1 MKIELF
7 WTNEDSFKLNF
18 PFYIAKRYIIST
30 SKNNAINIINRIAS
44 MGIIV
49 GALALFVVLSVFSGL
64 KEFSLSFTNAMD
76 PDLKLNATLGKS
88 IVVTP
93 IQERQIKQIDGL
105 VSYSKII
112 EERVLFTFDGK
123 QEVTYLKG
131 IDSLFTKVNPIEK
144 NLFNGQWL
152 APNTN
157 QVVVGYGIAQKF
169 SMGLLDF
176 NRPLQVFV
184 PKPGK
189 GAIENP
195 EQAFNQSDL
204 LPIGIY
210 TINEDL
216 DSKYVFADLGLA
228 QELLEFQ
235 PNQVSG
241 LEIKIQKGANEKAVI
256 EQLQTIF
263 KNTITV
269 KNRAQLNES
278 LYKMLNTENI
288 AVYLIFTLVIVVALF
303 NLIGALIMMILDKK
317 GNLKTLFNLGVEI
330 KDLRKIFLLQGTL
343 LSVFGGGIGLILG
356 IVIIV
361 LQQQFQ
367 LIMITPTL
375 AYPVVFT
382 LENVLIVLGT
392 IISLGFIASL
402 IASSRV
408 SKKLLD

>member
-1 MKIELF
+1 
-7 WTNEDSFKLNF
+7 
-18 PFYIAKRYIIST
+18 
-30 SKNNAINIINRIAS
+30 

-49 GALALFVVLSVFSGL
+49 GAMALFIVLSVFSGL
-64 KEFSLSFTNAMD
+64 KDFSLSFTNDID
-76 PDLKLNATLGKS
+76 PDLKISSILGKS
-88 IVVTP
+88 FLISP
-93 IQERQIKQIDGL
+93 DQESKIEKIEGL
-105 VSYSKII
+105 ASYTKII

-131 IDSLFTKVNPIEK
+131 VDSNFNQVNAIETK
-144 NLFNGQWL
+144 LFNGQWL
-152 APNTN
+152 KPDTY

-176 NRPLQVFV
+176 NRQLEVLV

-195 EQAFNQSDL
+195 EQAFNKTDVI
-204 LPIGIY
+204 PVGIY
-210 TINEDL
+210 AISEDL

-228 QELLEFQ
+228 QELLEYK

-241 LEIKIQKGANEKAVI
+241 IEIKTKTSANETEI
-256 EQLQTIF
+256 SNQLQTIF
-263 KNTITV
+263 KNKITV

-288 AVYLIFTLVIVVALF
+288 AVYLIFTLVIIVALF

-317 GNLKTLFNLGVEI
+317 GNLKTLFNLGTEI

-343 LSVFGGGIGLILG
+343 LSVFGGLIGLVLG
-356 IVIIV
+356 IIIV
-361 LQQQFQ
+361 LLQEYFQ
-367 LIMITPTL
+367 LVMITPTL
-375 AYPVVFT
+375 AYPVIFSF
-382 LENVLIVLGT
+382 ENVLIVMGT

-408 SKKLLD
+408 SKKLLE

>member
-1 MKIELF
+1 M
-7 WTNEDSFKLNF
+7 NF
-18 PFYIAKRYIIST
+18 PLYIAKRYILSN

-49 GALALFVVLSVFSGL
+49 GAMALFVVLSVFSGL
-64 KEFSLSFTNAMD
+64 KVFSLSFTNDID
-76 PDLKLNATLGKS
+76 PDIKISSTLGKS
-88 IVVTP
+88 FFITP
-93 IQERQIKQIDGL
+93 EQETKIKKIDGL
-105 VSYSKII
+105 ASYSKII
-112 EERVLFTFDGK
+112 EERVLFVFNDK

-131 IDSLFTKVNPIEK
+131 VDTNFNAVNDIK
-144 NLFNGQWL
+144 KTLYNGQWL
-152 APNTN
+152 APNTY

-176 NRPLQVFV
+176 NNQLEVWV

-189 GAIENP
+189 GTIESA
-195 EQAFNQSDL
+195 EQAFNKSQVY
-204 LPIGIY
+204 PIGIY
-210 TINEDL
+210 AISEDL

-228 QELLEFQ
+228 QELLEFE
-235 PNQVSG
+235 PNQISG
-241 LEIKIQKGANEKAVI
+241 IEIKEKAGANENAI
-256 EQLQTIF
+256 IAELNSIF
-263 KNTITV
+263 KNKITI

-343 LSVFGGGIGLILG
+343 LSVFGGIIGLVLG
-356 IVIIV
+356 IIIV
-361 LQQQFQ
+361 LIQQHYQ
-367 LIMITPTL
+367 LVMITPTL
-375 AYPVVFT
+375 AYPVIFSI
-382 LENVLIVLGT
+382 ENVLIVMGT
-392 IISLGFIASL
+392 IIILGFIASL

-408 SKKLLD
+408 SKKLLE

>member
-1 MKIELF
+1 M
-7 WTNEDSFKLNF
+7 NF
-18 PFYIAKRYIIST
+18 PLYIAKRYIISN

-44 MGIIV
+44 LGIIV

-64 KEFSLSFTNAMD
+64 KDFSLSFTNDID
-76 PDLKLNATLGKS
+76 PDLKASSILGKS
-88 IVVTP
+88 FLISP
-93 IQERQIKQIDGL
+93 NQESQIKKIDGI

-112 EERVLFTFDGK
+112 EERVLFTFNDK

-131 IDSLFTKVNPIEK
+131 VDANFVQVNAIEK
-144 NLFNGQWL
+144 KLFNGQWFKSD
-152 APNTN
+152 TY

-169 SMGLLDF
+169 SMGLFDF
-176 NRPLQVFV
+176 NNQLEVLV

-195 EQAFNQSDL
+195 EQAFNKTDVI
-204 LPIGIY
+204 PVGIY
-210 TINEDL
+210 AISEDL

-228 QELLEFQ
+228 QELLEYKT
-235 PNQVSG
+235 NQVSG
-241 LEIKIQKGANEKAVI
+241 IEIKVKTGADEKAI
-256 EQLQTIF
+256 INQLQTIF
-263 KNTITV
+263 DLKITV

-317 GNLKTLFNLGVEI
+317 GNLKTLFNLGTEI

-343 LSVFGGGIGLILG
+343 LSVFGGIIGLALG
-356 IVIIV
+356 IVIV
-361 LQQQFQ
+361 LLQQQFE

-375 AYPVVFT
+375 AYPVVFS
-382 LENVLIVLGT
+382 LENVLIVMGT
-392 IISLGFIASL
+392 IVTLGFVASL
-402 IASSRV
+402 IASSSV